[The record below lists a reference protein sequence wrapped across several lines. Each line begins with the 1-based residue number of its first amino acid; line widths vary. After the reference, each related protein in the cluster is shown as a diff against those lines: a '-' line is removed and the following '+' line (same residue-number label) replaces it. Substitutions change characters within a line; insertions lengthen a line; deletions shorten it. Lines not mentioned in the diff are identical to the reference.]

1 MKEIKRTK
9 EHRIYQKRSGRYA
22 VTDARKRP
30 VNGEDKAAILLA
42 EGLVAAP
49 KQKAPE
55 PAAPIDPPAD
65 TPDDTPADTQAAAA

>member
-22 VTDARKRP
+22 VLDAHKRP
-30 VNGEDKAAILLA
+30 VNGDDKTAILLA

-49 KQKAPE
+49 KEKAPE
-55 PAAPIDPPAD
+55 PPPNDESASES
-65 TPDDTPADTQAAAA
+65 PAEATE

>member
-9 EHRIYQKRSGRYA
+9 EHRIYQKKSGRYA

-30 VNGEDKAAILLA
+30 VNGEDKATILLA

-55 PAAPIDPPAD
+55 PVATEETAETAEETSSEPAAESA
-65 TPDDTPADTQAAAA
+65 